1 MNQKSRQKS
10 KNNIEKGFYKLMN
23 NSNFGYDCRNN
34 LGNCQFLPIFD
45 EIKEITYLKKRYYN
59 YFDSRVSKFV
69 TADLIR
75 EEIEET
81 FNDKLLLLDKKDKF
95 YPSKLNSLKT
105 ERISSLEAVETFEEK
120 RKRKVTKEN

>member
-10 KNNIEKGFYKLMN
+10 KNNIEQGFYKLMN

>member
-10 KNNIEKGFYKLMN
+10 KNNIEKDFYKLMN

-59 YFDSRVSKFV
+59 YFDPRVSKFV

-95 YPSKLNSLKT
+95 YPIKLNSLKT
-105 ERISSLEAVETFEEK
+105 ERLSSLEAVETFEEK
-120 RKRKVTKEN
+120 RKRKVIKEN